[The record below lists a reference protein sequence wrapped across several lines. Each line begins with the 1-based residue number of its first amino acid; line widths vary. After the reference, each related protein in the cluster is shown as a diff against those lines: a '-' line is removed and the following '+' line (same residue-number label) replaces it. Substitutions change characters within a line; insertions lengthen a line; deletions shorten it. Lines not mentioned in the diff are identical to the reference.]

1 MFFNAQFAPF
11 TETSTQNLSAAIN
24 RNIFNHVKD
33 FRKSADAYFNTA
45 IIPTQK
51 TSTFRQ
57 KAL

>member
-11 TETSTQNLSAAIN
+11 AETTTRNLSTAIN
-24 RNIFNHVKD
+24 RNISNHMKD